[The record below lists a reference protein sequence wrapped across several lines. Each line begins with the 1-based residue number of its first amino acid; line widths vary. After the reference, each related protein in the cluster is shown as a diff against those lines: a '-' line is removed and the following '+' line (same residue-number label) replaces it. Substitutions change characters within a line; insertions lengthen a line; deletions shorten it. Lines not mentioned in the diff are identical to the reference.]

1 MELREELFL
10 LRGYV
15 WLSCTTIDMVE
26 VFIKAEDKTE

>member
-15 WLSCTTIDMVE
+15 WLSYTIVDMLE
-26 VFIKAEDKTE
+26 SITADILE

>member
-15 WLSCTTIDMVE
+15 WLSCTTVDMVE
-26 VFIKAEDKTE
+26 VIIKADKHE